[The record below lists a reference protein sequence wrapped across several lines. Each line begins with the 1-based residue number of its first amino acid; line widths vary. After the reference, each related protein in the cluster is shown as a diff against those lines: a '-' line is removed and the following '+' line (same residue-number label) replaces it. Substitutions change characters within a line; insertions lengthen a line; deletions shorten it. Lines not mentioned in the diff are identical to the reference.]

1 MSAAPARVSESRLLV
16 RYAETDKMGVAYHG
30 SYLPWF
36 EVGRTDWLRN
46 GPERCYRRLE
56 AAGWFLPV
64 VELNARY
71 HSPARYDDE
80 VLIRTTL
87 AEVSRARFCFDYECR
102 TAGGELLASGR
113 TVHAVTDGS
122 GRPRRL
128 PPEVFAW
135 ILGERDEIPAALDA

>member
-1 MSAAPARVSESRLLV
+1 MSSPSDRVSESRVRV
-16 RYAETDKMGVAYHG
+16 RYAETDAMGVAYHG
-30 SYLPWF
+30 RYLPWF

-64 VELNARY
+64 IELNARY

-87 AEVSRARFCFDYECR
+87 SEASRARLCFDYECLG
-102 TAGGELLASGR
+102 ADGGLLASGR
-113 TVHAVTDGS
+113 TAHAVTDGS
-122 GRPRRL
+122 GRARRL
-128 PPEVFAW
+128 PKEVFSW
-135 ILGERDEIPAALDA
+135 IMGEAVAAPAVLD